1 MKGTL
6 NYNDFGTTGAAMFWI
21 RQQYSTTYMKVG
33 LSTQTGRQGQVA
45 GSWRTGGTLP
55 GSTGPN
61 SSYYPGINVPYNISI
76 RHTAAYTQLAV
87 DGTSMAAGNNTST
100 NPHVGMPAQSGID
113 LQIAPIYMGTIDT
126 FTMWGEDIGATGS
139 ESITI

>member
-1 MKGTL
+1 
-6 NYNDFGTTGAAMFWI
+6 
-21 RQQYSTTYMKVG
+21 
-33 LSTQTGRQGQVA
+33 
-45 GSWRTGGTLP
+45 
-55 GSTGPN
+55 
-61 SSYYPGINVPYNISI
+61 VPYNISI

-100 NPHVGMPAQSGID
+100 NPHVGMPALSGID
-113 LQIAPIYMGTIDT
+113 LQIAYNYMGTIDT